1 MALFA
6 LFGASFIPTPL
17 KEIKR
22 MLEVLQLKPGEIFYD
37 LGSGDGRIVIEAAK
51 NYKVKA
57 IGIEINPILVF
68 LSRLKIKKLGLEKN
82 IQIHWGNFFQKDISQ
97 ADAIST
103 YLFQSTNNLL
113 EKKFLLELKPKTRIV
128 SSVFHFKNLPYLKS
142 HPENSRIKLYQIP

>member
-1 MALFA
+1 MALSI
-6 LFGASFIPTPL
+6 LFGAPFVPTSL

-22 MLEVLQLKPGEIFYD
+22 MLEILQLKPGEIFYD

-51 NYKVKA
+51 NYKARA

-68 LSRLKIKKLGLEKN
+68 FSRLKIKKLGLDKN
-82 IQIHWGNFFQKDISQ
+82 VQIHWGNFFRKDISG

-142 HPENSRIKLYQIP
+142 HPENQKIRLYQIP